1 MRLTVADVLR
11 RLAEEGVASAGAA
24 ERARAAFEGADAD
37 AAPPWFA
44 RVIAGLGAWV
54 ATGFLVGFLVAADV
68 VEGAASATIAGAL
81 LLVTGVVLRR
91 AATPEQDFRRHF
103 AVALSLAGQVL
114 LVVGVSDATKSATA
128 AGALAVVMSVALVL
142 LVPDAAHRFMSAVI
156 GSIAAVGMMANLRLA
171 WTLGA
176 VEPLGAFV
184 VRGSDLAVLGVVAVT
199 AYVWRGA
206 LRRRSDAAAEMLE
219 PVGYGTIAALFGLML
234 FSTLF
239 AFADEVVRG
248 SRAARANA
256 WHLGPLTTIGITAAL
271 VALELRAFAEQR
283 VRPRAEAVAA
293 AIAASMLLGA
303 LTLSTPGVMA
313 AIAALALG
321 FDRRN
326 RILIGLAVIF
336 LVHFASAYYYS
347 LRMTLLYKSIVLVAS
362 GVVLLAARAYVE
374 MRYDPRE
381 AEA

>member
-11 RLAEEGVASAGAA
+11 GLAEEGLASAEAA
-24 ERARAAFEGADAD
+24 DRARAAFEGADAD

-54 ATGFLVGFLVAADV
+54 ATGFLIGFLVVADV
-68 VEGAASATIAGAL
+68 VEGATSAVIAGAL

-91 AATPEQDFRRHF
+91 AATSEQDFRRHL
-103 AVALSLAGQVL
+103 ALALSLAGQVL
-114 LVVGVSDATKSATA
+114 LVVGVSDATKSATV
-128 AGALAVVMSVALVL
+128 AGALAVVMSLLLVP
-142 LVPDAAHRFMSAVI
+142 LVPDAAHRFMSGVI
-156 GSIAAVGMMANLRLA
+156 GSIAAVGMIANLRLS

-176 VEPLGAFV
+176 VEPLGTLV
-184 VRGSDLAVLGVVAVT
+184 VRGSDLAVLAVVAVT
-199 AYVWRGA
+199 ASVWRGA
-206 LRRRSDAAAEMLE
+206 LRRRSDALAEMLE

-239 AFADEVVRG
+239 AFADEIVRG

-271 VALELRAFAEQR
+271 AALELRVFAEQR

-293 AIAASMLLGA
+293 TIAASIVLGV

-313 AIAALALG
+313 AITVLALG

-326 RILIGLAVIF
+326 RILIGLAVVF

-347 LRMTLLYKSIVLVAS
+347 LRMTLLYKSIVLLAS

-374 MRYDPRE
+374 MRYGPGE